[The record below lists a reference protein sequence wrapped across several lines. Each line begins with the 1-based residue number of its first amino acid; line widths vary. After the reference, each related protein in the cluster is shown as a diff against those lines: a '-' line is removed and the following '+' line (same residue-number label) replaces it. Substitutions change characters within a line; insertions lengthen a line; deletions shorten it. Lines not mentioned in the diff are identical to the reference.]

1 MIYFL
6 HKTKKL
12 CYNQNGKFQAD
23 ENAHAYVTKTRASRA
38 TRGKNG
44 VCFPLSGCISGASKN
59 RMLLVSKSRNKNYQ
73 IRPLHRPA
81 SAGIL

>member
-1 MIYFL
+1 MENFKL
-6 HKTKKL
+6 TKMPM
-12 CYNQNGKFQAD
+12 
-23 ENAHAYVTKTRASRA
+23 R

-44 VCFPLSGCISGASKN
+44 VCFLLSGCISGASKN

-73 IRPLHRPA
+73 IRPLYRPA